1 MFTDF
6 LLLALITVIA
16 VSAILNELIYYDKQ
30 LIITFGLV
38 NIVKKSTEVLNS
50 LAASWEFWFLFKDL
64 NWIKYDNKRIG
75 Q

>member
-38 NIVKKSTEVLNS
+38 NIVKKKALKFWILSQ
-50 LAASWEFWFLFKDL
+50 LAENFGSFSK
-64 NWIKYDNKRIG
+64 I
-75 Q
+75 

>member
-38 NIVKKSTEVLNS
+38 NIVKKKALK
-50 LAASWEFWFLFKDL
+50 F
-64 NWIKYDNKRIG
+64 
-75 Q
+75 